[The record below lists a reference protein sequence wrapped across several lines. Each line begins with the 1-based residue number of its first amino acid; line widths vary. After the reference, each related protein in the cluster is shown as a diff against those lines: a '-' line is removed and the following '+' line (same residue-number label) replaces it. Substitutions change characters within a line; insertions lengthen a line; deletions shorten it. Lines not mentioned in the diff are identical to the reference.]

1 MEKDTFYFAEGWL
14 ELVGSNNMLKM
25 AKKKML
31 DITNREKIK
40 QYRQENKIDFNNGDD
55 IKKLYAYSNYSKVIK
70 RSSLLSSFQ

>member
-40 QYRQENKIDFNNGDD
+40 QYRQENKIDFNKGDD